1 MKLRNGWRKHLVKSM
16 IESTVYKTGR
26 YVASPSAI
34 SFVRQTLGDIARYLL
49 SSNVRRNIS

>member
-1 MKLRNGWRKHLVKSM
+1 MVKSM
-16 IESTVYKTGR
+16 IESTVYKTSR

-49 SSNVRRNIS
+49 SSNVKRNIP

>member
-16 IESTVYKTGR
+16 IESTVYKTSR

-49 SSNVRRNIS
+49 SSNVKRNIP